1 MKDGRLQRFC
11 QQCGRFHDLSAFDGN
26 RKSCREQLQKH
37 NARRRRRAQMEQ
49 NMCLAESLASAV
61 DEKTEVGKLLTGLL
75 SNPLQLHAL
84 RVLLGVQTHPALPK
98 GQPHPAEHNAALAA
112 VTPPESGNNDYS

>member
-37 NARRRRRAQMEQ
+37 NARRR
-49 NMCLAESLASAV
+49 
-61 DEKTEVGKLLTGLL
+61 
-75 SNPLQLHAL
+75 
-84 RVLLGVQTHPALPK
+84 
-98 GQPHPAEHNAALAA
+98 
-112 VTPPESGNNDYS
+112 